1 MGAGMSA
8 VKGSRAA
15 PKPGSGA
22 KPSVVP
28 APAEATPVAA
38 CLPAIVCMAPVAHRA
53 ETQALR

>member
-1 MGAGMSA
+1 MSA
-8 VKGSRAA
+8 RKGSRAA

-28 APAEATPVAA
+28 APAEATRVAA
-38 CLPAIVCMAPVAHRA
+38 CLPAIVCLAPVAHRA